1 MTGPIGFTNG
11 ARSRVKLDIL
21 KLAFEVTDREQEAN
35 TSFILVGNWTEGIS
49 YDRDGLQMGNR
60 NVLSNEKP
68 TINKTLI
75 ITTTEVCR
83 HEVSV

>member
-21 KLAFEVTDREQEAN
+21 KLAFESADEQEQQSG
-35 TSFILVGNWTEGIS
+35 SFILVGNWTEGIG
-49 YDRDGLQMGNR
+49 DRDGLQMKDR
-60 NVLSNEKP
+60 TVLTNEKP

-75 ITTTEVCR
+75 ITTA
-83 HEVSV
+83 EVST